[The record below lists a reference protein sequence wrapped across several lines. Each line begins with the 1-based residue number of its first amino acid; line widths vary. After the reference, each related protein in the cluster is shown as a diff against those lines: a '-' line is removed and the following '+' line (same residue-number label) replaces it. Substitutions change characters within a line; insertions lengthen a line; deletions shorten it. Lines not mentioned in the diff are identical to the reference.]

1 MIKLQ
6 LFGAPANWGGQLNTN
21 EVFSPIYNMIISQ
34 YVFADNIKG
43 TKSSLVDAA
52 RVDGSLYG
60 DTKLYYDTDVL
71 KSVTWG
77 QDSEAA
83 NLLALH
89 RPTAPKCQAL
99 TLDVFRQISL
109 TVDDYLTKRAFATP
123 NAFSEFNSVMMGW
136 IRNTKKVYD
145 STTYNTFIGTHETA
159 EGNQTIEIDVAGARG
174 NASTEEE
181 ANRLEAQA
189 IAQRVAKLITDL
201 EDVTRDYNDYG
212 YLRSYVADDFRYV
225 WNTDWVEKITKLDL
239 PTIFHKD
246 IMDKF
251 GEYTLPAR
259 YFGTENVATGLAAD
273 LVADGST
280 IRSLIEQD
288 ITLPDTSVV
297 HVFAGD
303 LIPSGVTVIDISE
316 ASPIVYPS
324 YTQSNDIICKVVH
337 KDAVPYMSAFE
348 VGTSL
353 FNAKSLTTN
362 HYLTFGHNTLEH
374 LHGKP
379 FITLKAKAV
388 EVVDDNDGQE

>member
-6 LFGAPANWGGQLNTN
+6 LFGAPASWGGQLNTN

-34 YVFADNIKG
+34 YVFADNIKD

-109 TVDDYLTKRAFATP
+109 TVDDYLTKRAFSTP

-136 IRNTKKVYD
+136 IRNTKRVYD
-145 STTYNTFIGTHETA
+145 STTYNTFIGTHETS
-159 EGNQTIEIDVAGARG
+159 EGNQTIEVDVAGARG
-174 NASTEEE
+174 NASSEEE

-212 YLRSYVADDFRYV
+212 YLRSYAADDFRYV

-246 IMDKF
+246 ILDKF

-259 YFGTENVATGLAAD
+259 YFGTENVATGLVAD

-337 KDAVPYMSAFE
+337 KDATPYMSAFE
-348 VGTSL
+348 VGTSF

-379 FITLKAKAV
+379 FITIKTKPAA
-388 EVVDDNDGQE
+388 VVDDGQE